1 MRLGVFKT
9 KDSFTKA
16 FKERLKKTYY
26 KEVSDS
32 TIRERYNVLGTLV
45 KEEVSK
51 DWLNT
56 EKLIEK
62 KDEKKVYYFSME
74 FLLGRLITNN
84 LMNMGIREV
93 CEEGFNDMGFDL
105 NEVEDYESDPG
116 LGNGGLGRLAACYL
130 DSMASLGILGYGQCL
145 RYRYGLFRQK
155 IKNGYQEERP
165 DNWLADGYVWEI
177 RRQEKSVDIPFFGY
191 VNWDNG
197 KMVYH
202 PSEVIK
208 AVPYDVPIVGD
219 GNGIVNYLRLWNAE
233 PAKKYPEN
241 KSPFE
246 YENELQKISGF
257 LYPDDTTYEG
267 KQLRI
272 KQQYFLS
279 AAGIKS
285 ITNEHKEKYGT
296 LANLAE
302 KVVLHI
308 NDTHPTLI
316 IPELMRILI
325 DEEMM
330 EWDEAWGIVTKVIA
344 YTNHTILAEAL
355 EKWPVEIM
363 QPLLPRIYQIIEEI
377 NRRFT
382 LGLLEKYGYGKEEL
396 IRELA
401 IINDGLVKMA
411 HLCIVTSFSV
421 NGVAKLHTEILKNI
435 EMKKFYDLYPE
446 KFKNVTNGITHRRWL
461 LHSNKEL
468 TELIASKIGDGFKRN
483 PQDLEKLMDYVDDEN
498 LQNAFLQVKYEK
510 KKALADKIYHE
521 QHIEIDP
528 NSIFDIQVKRL
539 HEYKRQLMN
548 ALHIMT
554 LYNTLK
560 HNEDFKKEFVPHTYI
575 FGAKAAG
582 TYYFAKKV
590 IKLINTIAK
599 KVNNDP
605 DTNKY
610 LKVVFVENYNVSY
623 AEVIM
628 PAADISE
635 QISTASKE
643 ASGTGNMKFMMN
655 GALTLGTL
663 DGANVEI
670 NDLVKEDN
678 IFVFGMSSEEVN
690 NIYQF
695 GGYNPKDIYENDPE
709 IRILLDQLV
718 NGFFDDVDRFEFKEI
733 FDNLVYRD
741 QYFVLKD
748 YQAYK
753 YASHLANEAYKDKH
767 LWAKKALINIAKSGV
782 FSSDRSIKDY
792 AKNIWHVN
800 SVTKKIKG

>member
-1 MRLGVFKT
+1 MRTGVFKT

-16 FKERLKKTYY
+16 FKERIKKTYY
-26 KEVSDS
+26 KDISDS
-32 TIRERYNVLGTLV
+32 TIRERYNILGTLV
-45 KEEVSK
+45 KEEIAK

-56 EKLIEK
+56 EKIIENSN
-62 KDEKKVYYFSME
+62 EKKVYYFSME

-84 LMNMGIREV
+84 LMNLGIRDV
-93 CEEGFNDMGFDL
+93 CDAGFNEMGYDL

-165 DNWLADGYVWEI
+165 DNWLNDGYVWEI
-177 RRQEKSVDIPFFGY
+177 RRQEQSVDIPFFGH
-191 VNWDNG
+191 VNWENG

-202 PSEVIK
+202 PQELIR

-219 GNGIVNYLRLWNAE
+219 NNNIVNYLRLWNAE
-233 PAKKYPEN
+233 PGKKYPEN

-246 YENELQKISGF
+246 YESELQKISGF
-257 LYPDDTTYEG
+257 LYPDDTTFEG

-279 AAGIKS
+279 ASGVRS
-285 ITNEHKEKYGT
+285 IVNEHKNKYKT
-296 LANLAE
+296 LDNLADH
-302 KVVLHI
+302 VVMHI

-325 DEEMM
+325 DEENY
-330 EWDEAWGIVTKVIA
+330 EWVDAWNIVTKVVA

-355 EKWPVEIM
+355 EKWPINIM

-382 LGLLEKYGYGKEEL
+382 LDLLEKYGYEKDDL
-396 IRELA
+396 IRQLA
-401 IINDGLVKMA
+401 IIGDGVVRMA

-421 NGVAKLHTEILKNI
+421 NGVAKLHTDILKNI

-446 KFKNVTNGITHRRWL
+446 KFHNVTNGITHRRWL

-468 TELIASKIGDGFKRN
+468 TELITKKIGSGFKKN
-483 PQDLEKLMDYVDDEN
+483 PQELEKLLKFVDDKEF
-498 LQNAFLQVKYEK
+498 QEEFLKVKFLK
-510 KKALADKIYHE
+510 KKALAERIKEE
-521 QHIEIDP
+521 QNIDIDP

-548 ALHIMT
+548 ALHIMSV
-554 LYNTLK
+554 YNTLK
-560 HNEDFKKEFVPHTYI
+560 ARPEFRKEYVPHTFI

-582 TYYFAKKV
+582 TYYFAKKI

-605 DTNKY
+605 ETNKY

-623 AEVIM
+623 AEMIM

-670 NDLVKEDN
+670 NDLVGSDN
-678 IFVFGMSSEEVN
+678 IFVFGLSSEEVN
-690 NIYQF
+690 NLNLY
-695 GGYNPKDIYENDPE
+695 GGYNPKEIYEKDSE

-718 NGFFDDVDRFEFKEI
+718 NGFFNEVDRYEFKEI
-733 FDNLVYRD
+733 FDNLVHRD
-741 QYFVLKD
+741 SYYVLKD

-753 YASHLANEAYKDKH
+753 LAANKANEAYKDKH
-767 LWAKKALINIAKSGV
+767 LWAKKALINIAKSGI
-782 FSSDRSIKDY
+782 FSSDRSINDY
-792 AKNIWHVN
+792 ANDIWHVN
-800 SVTKKIKG
+800 SVLKG

>member
-1 MRLGVFKT
+1 MRVGVFKT

-26 KEVSDS
+26 KEISDS
-32 TIRERYNVLGTLV
+32 NVRERYNILGTLV
-45 KEEVSK
+45 KEEISK

-56 EKLIEK
+56 EKIIANS
-62 KDEKKVYYFSME
+62 DEKKVYYFSME

-84 LMNMGIREV
+84 LMNLGVREV
-93 CEEGFNDMGFDL
+93 CEAGFNEMGYDL

-165 DNWLADGYVWEI
+165 DNWLGDGYVWEI

-191 VNWDNG
+191 VNWENS

-202 PSEVIK
+202 PAEVIR

-219 GNGIVNYLRLWNAE
+219 NNGIVNYLRLWNAE

-257 LYPDDTTYEG
+257 LYPDDTTYDG
-267 KQLRI
+267 KLLRI

-285 ITNEHKEKYGT
+285 ITNEHKAKYGT
-296 LANLAE
+296 LKNLADY
-302 KVVLHI
+302 VVLHI

-316 IPELMRILI
+316 IPELMRIFI

-330 EWDEAWGIVTKVIA
+330 EWDEAWSIVTKVVA

-355 EKWPVEIM
+355 EKWPVDIM
-363 QPLLPRIYQIIEEI
+363 RPLLPRIYQIIEEI

-382 LGLLEKYGYGKEEL
+382 LSLLEKYGYAKDDL

-401 IINDGLVKMA
+401 IINDGVVKMA
-411 HLCIVTSFSV
+411 HLCIVTSYSV

-435 EMKKFYDLYPE
+435 EMKKFYELYPE
-446 KFKNVTNGITHRRWL
+446 KFHNVTNGITHRRWL

-468 TELIASKIGDGFKRN
+468 TDLIASKIGNGFKKN
-483 PQDLEKLMDYVDDEN
+483 PQELEKLLDYVDDRDFQEN
-498 LQNAFLQVKYEK
+498 FLQVKFLK
-510 KKALADKIYHE
+510 KQALANKIFQE

-548 ALHIMT
+548 ALHIMS
-554 LYNTLK
+554 LYNGLK
-560 HNEDFKKEFVPHTYI
+560 ARQDFRDNFVPHTYI

-599 KVNNDP
+599 KVNNDK

-623 AEVIM
+623 AEIIM
-628 PAADISE
+628 SAADISE

-670 NDLVKEDN
+670 NELVGKDD
-678 IFVFGMSSEEVN
+678 IFVFGMTSEEVN
-690 NIYQF
+690 NIYEF
-695 GGYNPKDIYENDPE
+695 GGYDPKRIYEQDSE

-718 NGFFDDVDRFEFKEI
+718 NGFFEDVDRLEFKEI
-733 FDNLVYRD
+733 FDNLVHNDR
-741 QYFVLKD
+741 YFVLKD

-753 YASHLANEAYKDKH
+753 YASNLANEAYKDKH
-767 LWAKKALINIAKSGV
+767 QWAKKALINIAKSGI

-792 AKNIWHVN
+792 ANTIWHVN
-800 SVTKKIKG
+800 SVLKG